1 MNLMQL
7 KYFNAV
13 CEYGTVS
20 GAAEFLH
27 IAQPSVS
34 NAVKELENEFGVMLF
49 KRHHRGMVPT
59 YEGEVLLKL
68 ARDILEKAAGAEKI
82 MKDLGSDKKTLK
94 LGVPPMT
101 GSLILPKI
109 YGDFVNKNKDIS
121 LEIIEC
127 GRQDMI
133 RKIQDNELDMA
144 FISHNQ
150 QLGNEFG
157 CLKASTLE
165 IVCGLKEGNNLYL
178 KKSIK
183 ASDLENVPLVMF
195 EDGFFQ
201 TATIKRWFSLWGV
214 TPRILMQTAQLST
227 ILRIISS
234 GTATGFMFKKLIEK
248 NKGISSV
255 SMDPPIYADISLIW
269 KKDKY
274 FFSGMRRFK
283 VFLENND
290 LFE

>member
-34 NAVKELENEFGVMLF
+34 NAIKELENEFGVILF
-49 KRHHRGMVPT
+49 KRHHRGMMPT
-59 YEGEVLLKL
+59 HEGEVLLKL
-68 ARDILEKAAGAEKI
+68 ARDILEKTDGAEKI
-82 MKDLGSDKKTLK
+82 MKDMGSDRKTLK

-109 YGDFVNKNKDIS
+109 YGEFVEKNKDIS

-133 RKIQDNELDMA
+133 RKVLDGELDMA

-150 QLGNEFG
+150 QLGSEFG
-157 CLKASTLE
+157 SIKAATLE
-165 IVCGLKEGNNLYL
+165 IVCGVKENECLSLKN
-178 KKSIK
+178 SIK
-183 ASDLENVPLVMF
+183 AADLEKTPLVMF

-201 TATIKRWFSLWGV
+201 TAAIKRWFSIGGV
-214 TPRILMQTAQLST
+214 TPNILMQTAQLST
-227 ILRIISS
+227 MLRIISS

-248 NKGISSV
+248 NNGISAV
-255 SMDPPIYADISLIW
+255 SMSPAVYADISLIW

-283 VFLENND
+283 EFLGNNE